1 MPDVQPEPVQ
11 TEPRAPLAI
20 VTGASSGIG
29 KAVAILLAQ
38 RGVRTILIARR
49 TDRLEALAKEL
60 SAKVPSFP
68 LTLDL
73 LDNLAI
79 DQALNR
85 IIADYGHVDIL
96 INNAGDGKMLK
107 ALEHSHEEHHRMMQV
122 HYFAPVKF
130 IEKLLPGML
139 ARGKG
144 HIINVSSLSSK
155 MGPWGHGPY
164 SAAKAAIV
172 SFTQTL
178 AMEYCNCGV
187 HFSYVNPGLVL
198 TEFFDNPG
206 YDKLQDEVKKRGIPA
221 QRVAKKIVRLL
232 DRPKLELCVPR
243 LYRIIDLF
251 KAISPTF
258 AHWVVKKGS
267 TPKDERK

>member
-1 MPDVQPEPVQ
+1 MTDVNDEQPK
-11 TEPRAPLAI
+11 APLAI

-29 KAVAILLAQ
+29 RAVAIQLAD

-60 SAKVPSFP
+60 SLKAPSYP

-73 LDNLAI
+73 LDNHAI
-79 DQALNR
+79 DQALDR

-96 INNAGDGKMLK
+96 INNGGDGRMRK
-107 ALEHSHEEHHRMMQV
+107 ALDQGHEEHHRMMQV

-139 ARGKG
+139 ARRKG

-172 SFTQTL
+172 SFTQSL
-178 AMEYCNCGV
+178 AMEYDKSGV
-187 HFSYVNPGLVL
+187 HFTYVNPGLVL

-206 YDKLQDEVKKRGIPA
+206 YDRLQHEVKKRGIPPE
-221 QRVAKKIVRLL
+221 RVAKKIVRLL
-232 DRPKLELCVPR
+232 DKPKLELTVPR

-267 TPKDERK
+267 TPKDERS